1 MAGAALRALAGRYR
15 YHMRPCSCNLQRLAL
30 LKIDLPFYM
39 LSHPLPSR
47 SRQIWI
53 LLTLSCGFVMAMLDV
68 TVVNVALSEIQ
79 RDFDVRL
86 ASLVWV
92 VDSYTLTF
100 AALLLIGGSFADR
113 LGARRVYV
121 IGLALFMCASAL
133 CGAAGSDAE
142 LIAAR
147 LAQGAGAA
155 LFVPSSLS
163 LLIESFEDRQV
174 RAKMVGIWSAIVSVA
189 LASGP
194 LVGGLLVH
202 RFGWRGIFYVNL
214 PVGVIGI
221 ALALIFLSPSPR
233 KQHALDLPSHLL
245 VMVAL
250 AALSFVL
257 IEGPGFGWL
266 SPLILCAALLVPL
279 ALALTIFRERRTATP
294 VIPPRLARNGTFWAL
309 NAIGSCVNVVVFG
322 EMFVLSLF
330 LQKIDGET
338 ALGSGIRMLPVMAVF
353 AVANFWSGHLSAR
366 VGGRRLML
374 GGFAC
379 AALAAF
385 AATLLGPRIPYGWLL
400 LPIALVNLG
409 IGFAVPAMT
418 AAVMH
423 EAGQRDAN
431 IGAAVLNANRQI
443 GALAGVALIGIIQH
457 LTGDWA
463 ATMRAGFGVFT
474 LCLAIACALAWWR
487 VRAAPLELGAYDV
500 SASH

>member
-1 MAGAALRALAGRYR
+1 
-15 YHMRPCSCNLQRLAL
+15 
-30 LKIDLPFYM
+30 
-39 LSHPLPSR
+39 
-47 SRQIWI
+47 
-53 LLTLSCGFVMAMLDV
+53 MAMLDV

-133 CGAAGSDAE
+133 CGAAGSDAT

-147 LAQGAGAA
+147 LAQGGGAA

-163 LLIESFEDRQV
+163 LLIESFEDRHV
-174 RAKMVGIWSAIVSVA
+174 RAKVVGIWSAIVSVA

-214 PVGVIGI
+214 PVGLIGI
-221 ALALIFLSPSPR
+221 ALALVFLSPSPR
-233 KQHALDLPSHLL
+233 KEHALDMPSHVL

-266 SPLILCAALLVPL
+266 SPVIIGAALLVPL
-279 ALALTIFRERRTATP
+279 ALALTIFRERRTVTP
-294 VIPPRLARNGTFWAL
+294 VIPPGLARNGTFWAL
-309 NAIGSCVNVVVFG
+309 NAIGSCANVVVFG
-322 EMFVLSLF
+322 EIFVLSLF
-330 LQKIDGET
+330 LQKVEGET
-338 ALGSGIRMLPVMAVF
+338 ALGAGIRMLPVMAVF

-379 AALAAF
+379 AGF
-385 AATLLGPRIPYGWLL
+385 AALVTTVLGARLPYGWLIV
-400 LPIALVNLG
+400 PIASVNAG

-431 IGAAVLNANRQI
+431 VGAAVLNANR
-443 GALAGVALIGIIQH
+443 
-457 LTGDWA
+457 
-463 ATMRAGFGVFT
+463 
-474 LCLAIACALAWWR
+474 
-487 VRAAPLELGAYDV
+487 
-500 SASH
+500 